1 MEFAA
6 GIPLWMCRYSMG
18 YGAMRTL
25 GHVVNMWKSFYFT
38 FCFDFLWERWA
49 SYEHVRIV
57 LLFVLILVLNAVVFF
72 SLFFLFGF
80 SLRFCM
86 LFYIN
91 KFSFLFCFWFWF
103 WYYWNAFVI
112 FFTCSFFHSDFAC
125 YFTSINFLF
134 CFTLFS
140 VLKFSLFD
148 YVEIKI
154 IKKL

>member
-1 MEFAA
+1 M
-6 GIPLWMCRYSMG
+6 
-18 YGAMRTL
+18 
-25 GHVVNMWKSFYFT
+25 
-38 FCFDFLWERWA
+38 
-49 SYEHVRIV
+49 
-57 LLFVLILVLNAVVFF
+57 LLVLILVLNAFVIFF
-72 SLFFLFGF
+72 TCFF

-140 VLKFSLFD
+140 ILKFSLFD

-154 IKKL
+154 IKNYKRALIIFHLYFILFYFLGLLLTSASISWCFVIFRVIFLWE